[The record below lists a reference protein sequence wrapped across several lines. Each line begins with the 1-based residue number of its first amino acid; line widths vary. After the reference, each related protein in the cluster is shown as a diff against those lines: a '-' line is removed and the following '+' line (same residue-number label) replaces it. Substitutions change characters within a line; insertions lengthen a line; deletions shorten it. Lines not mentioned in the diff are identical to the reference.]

1 MDKEIKQIKQLL
13 LSNDIMRFGN
23 IDNHQTATEVAKVLY
38 EQGYRKDS
46 DIAKE
51 IFERLHQHI
60 KFDGHTVSVW
70 KNDLLCIA
78 KEYGVNLE

>member
-13 LSNDIMRFGN
+13 LSNDIMRLGN
-23 IDNHQTATEVAKVLY
+23 IDNHQTATKVAKVLY

-60 KFDGHTVSVW
+60 KFDGHTVSIW